1 MCVCVCMLL
10 YIYVAWCLILNIAL
24 CAPNWVSALGY
35 LKFKIPLQWAV
46 VGESLRVSI
55 LQCCPQLVPDTG
67 VIVGQYLEA
76 PTVVAEEGSV
86 LARVGDS
93 VQLRCSA
100 LGKPAPVIRWAKD
113 DDQIITSSKYEVS
126 ITTSRNPPGSFL
138 YHSP

>member
-1 MCVCVCMLL
+1 ML
-10 YIYVAWCLILNIAL
+10 
-24 CAPNWVSALGY
+24 SS
-35 LKFKIPLQWAV
+35 F
-46 VGESLRVSI
+46 SL
-55 LQCCPQLVPDTG
+55 QLVPDTG

-76 PTVVAEEGSV
+76 PTVVAEEDSV

-93 VQLRCSA
+93 VQLRCSV

-126 ITTSRNPPGSFL
+126 ITTSRNPPGSFS